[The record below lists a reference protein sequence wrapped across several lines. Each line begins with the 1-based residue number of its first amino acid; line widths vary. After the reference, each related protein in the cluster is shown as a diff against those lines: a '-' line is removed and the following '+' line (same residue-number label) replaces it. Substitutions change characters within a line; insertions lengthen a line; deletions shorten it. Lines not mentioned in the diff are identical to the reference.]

1 MHCIIV
7 RNQISGYLYSLRSS
21 GNTHTQTHTHTQ
33 YDYYDSLYSCL
44 SYN

>member
-21 GNTHTQTHTHTQ
+21 GNTHTDTHTHNMTTMT
-33 YDYYDSLYSCL
+33 L
-44 SYN
+44 STHA